1 MRKASILLKQEKDT
15 GKVQKEKLCIKK
27 VKNEI
32 KLVEIPVKDIT
43 DPLFHDRGYP
53 VKLGDLAAASIEKRK
68 KLMDQIIS
76 FDKEIAALAEN
87 IKAYGLINPIAVQK
101 VGDKTYRRI
110 AGYRRV
116 LAYWFIDI
124 TGEKKIPCIVFPVS
138 DDTALALML
147 SENIQRK
154 DLGEYTKIVSQAE
167 YLKMILGY
175 KNLKELFK
183 FLQRINNYRL
193 GNISK
198 LSSEEI
204 EKMQKAEKVIQEL
217 TGKSIRSFLAKISVL
232 NMHPVIIEAIK
243 RNNWSY
249 TTAIELNKLVSAG
262 KIEDLKSLIKEAE
275 EKGYGYAIISL
286 KVKEILGKKR
296 EIDDIKPIFK
306 KIEKKISKLDKDKK
320 LEVLKLL
327 KQIENLLDF

>member
-1 MRKASILLKQEKDT
+1 
-15 GKVQKEKLCIKK
+15 
-27 VKNEI
+27 
-32 KLVEIPVKDIT
+32 
-43 DPLFHDRGYP
+43 
-53 VKLGDLAAASIEKRK
+53 
-68 KLMDQIIS
+68 
-76 FDKEIAALAEN
+76 
-87 IKAYGLINPIAVQK
+87 
-101 VGDKTYRRI
+101 
-110 AGYRRV
+110 
-116 LAYWFIDI
+116 
-124 TGEKKIPCIVFPVS
+124 
-138 DDTALALML
+138 
-147 SENIQRK
+147 
-154 DLGEYTKIVSQAE
+154 
-167 YLKMILGY
+167 
-175 KNLKELFK
+175 
-183 FLQRINNYRL
+183 
-193 GNISK
+193 
-198 LSSEEI
+198 
-204 EKMQKAEKVIQEL
+204 MQKAEKVIQEL